1 MVKQEVKRLHVL
13 QVLLLCSACFSAG
26 YFWAISTMDGK
37 SYSIFSS
44 LPVLDSPL
52 FGGHS
57 KKDLSK
63 RESLEAY
70 VKELIEQTVG
80 DEITREED
88 LSPQDLQ
95 ILFRESLLYALT
107 PISKKAKNN

>member
-1 MVKQEVKRLHVL
+1 
-13 QVLLLCSACFSAG
+13 
-26 YFWAISTMDGK
+26 MDGK

-52 FGGHS
+52 LGGHS
-57 KKDLSK
+57 EKDLSK
-63 RESLEAY
+63 RESLGAY

-95 ILFRESLLYALT
+95 ILFRGALLYALT
-107 PISKKAKNN
+107 PIPKKRNNH